1 MSQYKNKRNSIHV
14 HVTRKNRM
22 RQPRLPSQS
31 SFDMNV
37 SMAREEGKAGF
48 VAYYRSVRDFRVWG
62 ENYQFDDLG
71 QFKKSAF

>member
-1 MSQYKNKRNSIHV
+1 MTPYKNQRNII

-48 VAYYRSVRDFRVWG
+48 A
-62 ENYQFDDLG
+62 
-71 QFKKSAF
+71 A

>member
-1 MSQYKNKRNSIHV
+1 
-14 HVTRKNRM
+14 M

-48 VAYYRSVRDFRVWG
+48 VAYYRSVRDFGFWAKIIRSTISVSLR
-62 ENYQFDDLG
+62 NQP
-71 QFKKSAF
+71 FKDTI